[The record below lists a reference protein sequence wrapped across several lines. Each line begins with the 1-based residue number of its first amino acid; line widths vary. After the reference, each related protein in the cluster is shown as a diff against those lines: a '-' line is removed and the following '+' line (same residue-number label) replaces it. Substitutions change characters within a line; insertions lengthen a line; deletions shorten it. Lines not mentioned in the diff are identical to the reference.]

1 MILDAKMPRSRRR
14 REGSSDEDSV
24 SSYRRKRHRRSSP
37 HGTTSS
43 RSTYRSRR
51 LNGDSESSTR
61 SLRKPRR
68 SRSRS
73 ERRRRRRDRS
83 ESEYSREKRRGRKN
97 EKKDETYETVQDD
110 QDGHLKYKPGD
121 WLHSRYEIRGML
133 GEGTFAKCLECYD
146 SIRRQNVAVK
156 VIKNVDRYR
165 EAAKIEIKVL
175 EKIRQNKSNDKNLCI
190 MLVDWFDYHG
200 HVCLIFERLGLS
212 VFEFM
217 KDNKY
222 QGYPLDQVRHI
233 SYQLTGAIRFLHGM
247 SLCHTDLK
255 PENMLFVDSSYDLY
269 YNEQMNTQDRIVR
282 KTDIKVID
290 FGSATYE
297 DEHHSRTV
305 STRHY
310 RAPEVV
316 LELGWSYP
324 CDIWS
329 IGCIMF
335 ELYTGFTL
343 FQTHENKEHLAMMER
358 ILGRLPS
365 SMCWKSR
372 KTKYFS
378 NGRLDWD
385 ERNSDGKYVRDNC
398 KPLRK
403 YASSKDESHRSFFD
417 LLECMLEYKPENRIT
432 AAEALDHPFF
442 DKMFSP
448 SRTDSS
454 SPRTS
459 R

>member
-1 MILDAKMPRSRRR
+1 MPRSRRR
-14 REGSSDEDSV
+14 REGSSEESSV
-24 SSYRRKRHRRSSP
+24 ASYRRKRHRRSSP
-37 HGTTSS
+37 YASHSS

-51 LNGDSESSTR
+51 YEDSKSSTGSGR
-61 SLRKPRR
+61 RRPR

-73 ERRRRRRDRS
+73 ERRQRRRRDSPNDSKYSKERQGS
-83 ESEYSREKRRGRKN
+83 EEKGRK
-97 EKKDETYETVQDD
+97 DGTSQMVQDD
-110 QDGHLKYKPGD
+110 KDGHLKYKPGD
-121 WLHSRYEIRGML
+121 WLNERYKILSML

-146 SIRRQNVAVK
+146 SSTRQTVAVK

-165 EAAKIEIKVL
+165 DAAKIEIKVL
-175 EKIRQNKSNDKNLCI
+175 EKICQRNSADKNLCI
-190 MLVDWFDYHG
+190 MLVDWFDHHG
-200 HVCLIFERLGLS
+200 HICLIFERLGLS

-217 KDNKY
+217 KENSY

-233 SYQLTGAIRFLHGM
+233 SYQLTAAIKFLHSM

-255 PENMLFVDSSYDLY
+255 PENMLFVDSSSDLFR
-269 YNEQMNTQDRIVR
+269 NEKMKTRDRIVR
-282 KTDIKVID
+282 KPDIKVID
-290 FGSATYE
+290 FGSATFE
-297 DEHHSRTV
+297 DDHHSRTV

-324 CDIWS
+324 CDVWS

-365 SMCWKSR
+365 SMCWESK
-372 KTKYFS
+372 KTKYFYK
-378 NGRLDWD
+378 GRLDWD
-385 ERNSDGKYVRDNC
+385 ERSSDGKYVRENC
-398 KPLRK
+398 KSLRK
-403 YASSKDESHRSFFD
+403 YAKSKEESHQSFFD
-417 LLECMLEYKPENRIT
+417 LLECMLEYQPEQRIT
-432 AAEALDHPFF
+432 AAEALEHPFF
-442 DKMFSP
+442 DQMCSP
-448 SRTDSS
+448 SRTNSS

>member
-1 MILDAKMPRSRRR
+1 
-14 REGSSDEDSV
+14 
-24 SSYRRKRHRRSSP
+24 
-37 HGTTSS
+37 
-43 RSTYRSRR
+43 
-51 LNGDSESSTR
+51 
-61 SLRKPRR
+61 
-68 SRSRS
+68 
-73 ERRRRRRDRS
+73 
-83 ESEYSREKRRGRKN
+83 
-97 EKKDETYETVQDD
+97 
-110 QDGHLKYKPGD
+110 
-121 WLHSRYEIRGML
+121 ML